1 MKLLNIFSNIVLTL
15 ALTLLQYSIVQ
26 YCRVLY
32 STVYLLVHTCPD
44 ASSASAHGHA
54 TASAPAPAPAPASAA
69 ACVQYSTAAQ
79 HVGRLARPL

>member
-32 STVYLLVHTCPD
+32 CRVLYSTVYLLVHICPD
-44 ASSASAHGHA
+44 ASSASA
-54 TASAPAPAPAPASAA
+54 SAHAPAPASAA